1 MPPPT
6 WLVGTR
12 SDKLR
17 AARVDDGRA
26 GGRARIGKAGFSR
39 QQAEAITEAVK
50 KATVGPSARLATRD
64 DVAGVRAELA
74 SLRTEIKEE
83 IAAVRAEIAA
93 VRAELREEIAG
104 VRAELREEIA
114 GVRADLHK
122 EIGGLAWKAAGLLL
136 AQAAFIIAFLKL
148 LP

>member
-1 MPPPT
+1 MDA
-6 WLVGTR
+6 LEVVHG
-12 SDKLR
+12 LE
-17 AARVDDGRA
+17 
-26 GGRARIGKAGFSR
+26 KAGFSR
-39 QQAEAITEAVK
+39 QQAEAITEAVE

-104 VRAELREEIA
+104 VRAEL
-114 GVRADLHK
+114 HK

-136 AQAAFIIAFLKL
+136 AQAAFIIVFLKL